1 MENFRN
7 DDLMYQC
14 VTASYIIGVGKS
26 AVTNNTLL
34 LTKSS

>member
-26 AVTNNTLL
+26 AYKQYIAVN
-34 LTKSS
+34 KE